1 MFESSFNFVHHV
13 GSYQREC
20 AVMNCVAALTLGL
33 LVSSSAM
40 AGHHDEVVIN
50 SESELQDWCKQESEA
65 TLIGRGLTPFN
76 WTASQWNTV
85 DTLMVKGEWRTSG
98 TNSVVVECSVARGA
112 QARSATLSIHD
123 SR

>member
-1 MFESSFNFVHHV
+1 
-13 GSYQREC
+13 
-20 AVMNCVAALTLGL
+20 MNRVATLTLGL
-33 LVSSSAM
+33 IISSSAM

-76 WTASQWNTV
+76 WTASHWNNV

>member
-1 MFESSFNFVHHV
+1 
-13 GSYQREC
+13 
-20 AVMNCVAALTLGL
+20 MNRVAALTLGL

-40 AGHHDEVVIN
+40 AGHHDEAVIN
-50 SESELQDWCKQESEA
+50 SGSELRDWCKEESEA

-76 WTASQWNTV
+76 WTASYWDNV
-85 DTLMVKGEWRTSG
+85 NTLMVKGEWRTSG

-112 QARSATLSIHD
+112 QARFATLSIQD

>member
-1 MFESSFNFVHHV
+1 
-13 GSYQREC
+13 
-20 AVMNCVAALTLGL
+20 MNRVAALTLGL

-76 WTASQWNTV
+76 WTASHWNNV